1 MFSYQQL
8 RNKVSLEVYQQID
21 KKNVMQQKN
30 KILFRIKN
38 ENYNHDI
45 CNKIDRTGIKY
56 LKWYESDLQ
65 RQGKSS
71 PIYKT

>member
-30 KILFRIKN
+30 KILFRIKK

-45 CNKIDRTGIKY
+45 
-56 LKWYESDLQ
+56 
-65 RQGKSS
+65 
-71 PIYKT
+71 